1 MRWSSGAGEEVPL
14 RAARGGGA
22 MRGAAEKMA
31 EGRPVRGGREGE
43 GGRGLLPVRGGR
55 EGEEGLLRVVPG
67 RGRRLS
73 GGVIL
78 WRESWC

>member
-1 MRWSSGAGEEVPL
+1 MRWSSGGAGEEAPL

-22 MRGAAEKMA
+22 MRGAAERMV
-31 EGRPVRGGREGE
+31 EGR
-43 GGRGLLPVRGGR
+43 LLPVRGGR

-78 WRESWC
+78 YVA